1 MKLYL
6 RLLYKSA
13 GFIISF
19 LLLGTLFVYLE
30 TVLVENNFKSFV
42 DESDILIDDYEKSYM
57 PIIAS
62 FIISYFIVFRI
73 PWFRKKKDYS

>member
-42 DESDILIDDYEKSYM
+42 DESDILINDYEKSYV

-73 PWFRKKKDYS
+73 PLA